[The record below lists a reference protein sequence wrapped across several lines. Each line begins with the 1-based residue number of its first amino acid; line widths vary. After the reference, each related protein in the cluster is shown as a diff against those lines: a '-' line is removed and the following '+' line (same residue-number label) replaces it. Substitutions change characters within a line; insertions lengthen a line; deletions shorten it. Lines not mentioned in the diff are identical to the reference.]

1 MVHRRRRI
9 VYMTPQKERFTVG
22 VVLGDRAAAA
32 ANESSLPAAILEE
45 INGARRYA
53 EGRGVRMEVT
63 SAEELRAI
71 KLLADIKMAG

>member
-45 INGARRYA
+45 INSDLDTQKVEAFG
-53 EGRGVRMEVT
+53 
-63 SAEELRAI
+63 
-71 KLLADIKMAG
+71 